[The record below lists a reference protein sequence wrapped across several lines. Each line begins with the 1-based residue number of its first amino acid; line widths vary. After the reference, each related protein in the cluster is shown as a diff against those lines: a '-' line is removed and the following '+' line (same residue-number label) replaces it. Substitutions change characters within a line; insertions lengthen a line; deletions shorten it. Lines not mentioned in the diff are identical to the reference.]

1 MCKFRPFNKHVLV
14 EAKPVV
20 EQSETASGVLLPDN
34 FKPQDDARYG
44 LVKFVCASTD
54 CENFLQ
60 NLNGNNTWATR
71 TGTMDDVF
79 VDSAHNNGTCSLV
92 VDKSMVEEVIINNK
106 KFEIIHQNYVVG
118 VVDE

>member
-1 MCKFRPFNKHVLV
+1 VCKFRPFNKHILV
-14 EAKPVV
+14 KPMPAV
-20 EQSETASGVLLPDN
+20 EPPETTSGVLLPDN
-34 FKPQDDARYG
+34 FKPQDDSRYG
-44 LVKFVCASTD
+44 LVKFICASTD

-60 NLNGNNTWATR
+60 NLNGKDTWATR

-92 VDKSMVEEVIINNK
+92 VDKSMIEEVIISDK

>member
-44 LVKFVCASTD
+44 LVKFVCAPRS
-54 CENFLQ
+54 
-60 NLNGNNTWATR
+60 
-71 TGTMDDVF
+71 
-79 VDSAHNNGTCSLV
+79 
-92 VDKSMVEEVIINNK
+92 
-106 KFEIIHQNYVVG
+106 
-118 VVDE
+118 